1 MRLRKTLKRTAAATL
16 ALSMALSAAAPAVTA
31 AYICDVS
38 QGSVNITV
46 DADGSKTIQVGGQKV
61 EDDGDGTDDI
71 IITGDNTQA
80 PASQNDAAE
89 PAPAETED
97 EEAPAEEDA
106 APADE
111 TEAPETADAEG
122 TEDAAA
128 DDADAEDAAAE
139 PATLELSAPA
149 VDTGDEAED
158 TPAEPERT
166 VTETEDGTV
175 IEYGDYTVDPDV
187 QVTKPEPAPEAAAP
201 AEKAADPE
209 DETVTY
215 EAPAEENTSVV
226 SSVVE
231 NVVKIVN
238 NYKDALNIILR
249 NLKVDAGTSKEDAM
263 NISGTGDV
271 TLELD
276 GKNELISGSS
286 TYDPAHGSHAGLS
299 SRNLDGTLTLTDADK
314 DGGSLTAKGGY
325 SKDSGYVSSDGI
337 CAKDLSIIDTSI
349 TAVGGDV
356 GGSSSS
362 GGTGLSAD
370 VLNMTGSSL
379 SATGGNVNNS
389 TDDYTDGGTGLHAGS
404 LSMTGSSLS
413 ATGGSVSNST
423 DDPTNDPTNDYSIGG
438 IGLDIGNY
446 SNLKSNISD
455 SHISAIGGNSSGSGK
470 KATGGTG
477 AIIIGTAADSY
488 LIDHVTL
495 LAQGGNAQASGSGNA
510 TGGRG
515 IDRNSGKITI
525 SDSAVTVAGGNAV
538 SESGTATGGGG
549 YYNNANYYSSNN
561 DVHLVSGSLTAVGG
575 SGSSKSGSSKNG
587 SSFDISSELISNY
600 YISDG
605 ETLSVYEPGDRE
617 YNIARSD
624 RLVVSEDSGIVYYN
638 HSAVVQ
644 NEDGSVTVTGEPFRY
659 VRGDHVYTIASR
671 TATTIIWHCE
681 DEGVEDL
688 ELPIPAG
695 STFDAMKHEWV
706 TSEDGTYEECT
717 ICHLQRTIPQ
727 PEPDQPDTPSNDT
740 TAAAVP
746 AALHLRVVDANGADV
761 TFETRTE
768 SGNYIVDAR
777 RDGLD
782 TATLLAPLPVLR
794 ELQASGAESITFVTN
809 LKTTTLS
816 LSALLALGGEDDEA
830 QLLHT
835 GDVPTLTV
843 GGTVHNELL

>member
-111 TEAPETADAEG
+111 AEAPETADAEG

-166 VTETEDGTV
+166 VTETEDSTV

-187 QVTKPEPAPEAAAP
+187 QVTKPEPSPEAAAP

-249 NLKVDAGTSKEDAM
+249 NLKVDAGSSTEDAM

-276 GKNELISGSS
+276 GKNELIGGIGAKNYGDV
-286 TYDPAHGSHAGLS
+286 TAGLH
-299 SRNLDGTLTLTDADK
+299 SRRLDGTLTITDENK
-314 DGGSLTAKGGY
+314 DGGSLTSKGGNSDASHPRSSGGIYANDLAIIETTVTAKGG
-325 SKDSGYVSSDGI
+325 DSVN
-337 CAKDLSIIDTSI
+337 T
-349 TAVGGDV
+349 
-356 GGSSSS
+356 S
-362 GGTGLSAD
+362 GGKGLDAASLTM
-370 VLNMTGSSL
+370 VGSSL
-379 SATGGNVNNS
+379 SATGGNSSNTSN
-389 TDDYTDGGTGLHAGS
+389 AP
-404 LSMTGSSLS
+404 GSSAS
-413 ATGGSVSNST
+413 
-423 DDPTNDPTNDYSIGG
+423 GG
-438 IGLDIGNY
+438 IGLLVGNY
-446 SNLKSNISD
+446 VNKGSSISN
-455 SHISAIGGNSSGSGK
+455 SHISAVGGDAFSSSSNVSGGSG
-470 KATGGTG
+470 AVFYGTCPG
-477 AIIIGTAADSY
+477 FQM
-488 LIDHVTL
+488 DHVTF
-495 LAQGGNAQASGSGNA
+495 LAQGGNASSDTGSASGGCGFDRNGHTSSIAGEFAAIGGNA
-510 TGGRG
+510 T
-515 IDRNSGKITI
+515 
-525 SDSAVTVAGGNAV
+525 TV
-538 SESGTATGGGG
+538 SGTAKGGDG
-549 YYNNANYYSSNN
+549 YYSLCYYAPAYADSS
-561 DVHLVSGSLTAVGG
+561 LRLASGNFTAIGG
-575 SGSSKSGSSKNG
+575 SGSTANG
-587 SSFDISSELISNY
+587 NSILYETDYRYNSPMK
-600 YISDG
+600 ISDG
-605 ETLSVYEPGDRE
+605 VNLNVYQTGDDE
-617 YNIARSD
+617 FALQDDFVPSD
-624 RLVVSEDSGIVYYN
+624 HGAFTYYKN
-638 HSAVVQ
+638 ATVIQ

-659 VRGDHVYTIASR
+659 VNDGHVYTIASR

-816 LSALLALGGEDDEA
+816 LSALLALGGEDGEA

>member
-111 TEAPETADAEG
+111 AEAPETADAEG

-149 VDTGDEAED
+149 VDTGDEAE
-158 TPAEPERT
+158 
-166 VTETEDGTV
+166 
-175 IEYGDYTVDPDV
+175 
-187 QVTKPEPAPEAAAP
+187 
-201 AEKAADPE
+201 DPE

-286 TYDPAHGSHAGLS
+286 TADGSHAGLS
-299 SRNLDGTLTLTDADK
+299 SERLDGTLTLTDADK

-325 SKDSGYVSSDGI
+325 SKDSDYYPSDGI
-337 CAKDLSIIDTSI
+337 NAKDLSIIDTSI
-349 TAVGGDV
+349 TAIGGDV
-356 GGSSSS
+356 GGSSSR
-362 GGTGLSAD
+362 GGDGLHAES
-370 VLNMTGSSL
+370 LSMTGSSL
-379 SATGGNVNNS
+379 SATGGSVSNS
-389 TDDYTDGGTGLHAGS
+389 TDDYTVGGTGLHAGS

-438 IGLDIGNY
+438 IGLNIGNY

-455 SHISAIGGNSSGSGK
+455 SHISAIGGNSSSNRK
-470 KATGGTG
+470 NVEGGVG
-477 AIIIGTAADSY
+477 VYFFGTVADGY

-510 TGGRG
+510 TGGEG
-515 IDRNSGKITI
+515 IYRNSGEITI
-525 SDSAVTVAGGNAV
+525 LDSAVTAAGGNAV
-538 SESGTATGGGG
+538 SESGTATGGRG
-549 YYNNANYYSSNN
+549 YYNSANYYSLNN

-575 SGSSKSGSSKNG
+575 SGSSKNG
-587 SSFDISSELISNY
+587 SSFDISSDYIKKY

-605 ETLSVYEPGDRE
+605 ETLSVYEPGDPK
-617 YNIARSD
+617 YNIAGSD
-624 RLVVSEDSGIVYYN
+624 RFVVSEDSGIVYYK

-659 VRGDHVYTIASR
+659 VRGGHVYTIASR
-671 TATTIIWHCE
+671 TDSTITWHC
-681 DEGVEDL
+681 DDAGVEDL
-688 ELPIPAG
+688 ELPVPAEAA
-695 STFDAMKHEWV
+695 FDAMKHEWL

-761 TFETRTE
+761 AFETRTE

>member
-46 DADGSKTIQVGGQKV
+46 DADGNKTIQVGGQKV

-80 PASQNDAAE
+80 AASQNDTEETASAAEGSENTPSEDGTDQTGSAKETGNDKGSDEPAAPEQPAPTTAPAGDRAAE
-89 PAPAETED
+89 PPAK
-97 EEAPAEEDA
+97 
-106 APADE
+106 
-111 TEAPETADAEG
+111 PET
-122 TEDAAA
+122 
-128 DDADAEDAAAE
+128 
-139 PATLELSAPA
+139 
-149 VDTGDEAED
+149 
-158 TPAEPERT
+158 T
-166 VTETEDGTV
+166 VTETKDGTV
-175 IEYGDYTVDPDV
+175 ISYGVTEADPDV
-187 QVTKPEPAPEAAAP
+187 QAEKPVVKAKAAEEPASDP
-201 AEKAADPE
+201 AENEPDDKIM
-209 DETVTY
+209 TY

-226 SSVVE
+226 SSVAAH
-231 NVVKIVN
+231 VVKIVN
-238 NYKDALNIILR
+238 NCTDTLNIILR
-249 NLKVDAGTSKEDAM
+249 NLKVDASSSTEDAM
-263 NISGTGDV
+263 NITGKGDV

-276 GKNELISGSS
+276 GKNELTGGSGVKMDKWNDHKIVSDGLGS
-286 TYDPAHGSHAGLS
+286 TDLG
-299 SRNLDGTLTLTDADK
+299 GTLTITGSGNSDASLIAKGADSPEDSSSFVKPGDGLNANNLVIEDASVTAIGGNRFDHDISISYSGDGLSAKDLTIT
-314 DGGSLTAKGGY
+314 GSTVTAKGGNSLCY
-325 SKDSGYVSSDGI
+325 
-337 CAKDLSIIDTSI
+337 A
-349 TAVGGDV
+349 
-356 GGSSSS
+356 
-362 GGTGLSAD
+362 GTGVSAD
-370 VLNMTGSSL
+370 V
-379 SATGGNVNNS
+379 
-389 TDDYTDGGTGLHAGS
+389 

-413 ATGGSVSNST
+413 AVGGSVSNST
-423 DDPTNDPTNDYSIGG
+423 GDFSDGG
-438 IGLDIGNY
+438 IGLLIGNY
-446 SNLKSNISD
+446 SDLKSNISD
-455 SHISAIGGNSSGSGK
+455 SHISAIGGNCSGSGK
-470 KATGGTG
+470 NVEGGVG
-477 AIIIGTAADSY
+477 VYFFGTAADGY

-510 TGGRG
+510 KGGEG
-515 IDRNSGKITI
+515 IYRNSGKITI

-549 YYNNANYYSSNN
+549 YYNNVNYYTSND

-575 SGSSKSGSSKNG
+575 SGSSKNG
-587 SSFDISSELISNY
+587 SSFDIPSSLTKKY

-605 ETLSVYEPGDRE
+605 ETLSVYEPGDPE
-617 YNIARSD
+617 YNIAASD

-659 VRGDHVYTIASR
+659 VRGGHVYTIASR
-671 TATTIIWHCE
+671 TDTTIIWHCE

-727 PEPDQPDTPSNDT
+727 PEPDQPDTP
-740 TAAAVP
+740 AAAVP

-761 TFETRTE
+761 AFETRTE
-768 SGNYIVDAR
+768 GCNYIVDAR

>member
-111 TEAPETADAEG
+111 AEAPETADAEG

-128 DDADAEDAAAE
+128 DDADAEDAAVE

-286 TYDPAHGSHAGLS
+286 TYDSAHGSLAGLHS
-299 SRNLDGTLTLTDADK
+299 GLLDGTLTLTDADK

-337 CAKDLSIIDTSI
+337 YAKDLSIIDTSI

-356 GGSSSS
+356 GGSLSY

-379 SATGGNVNNS
+379 SATGGSVNNS
-389 TDDYTDGGTGLHAGS
+389 TA
-404 LSMTGSSLS
+404 
-413 ATGGSVSNST
+413 
-423 DDPTNDPTNDYSIGG
+423 DYSSGG
-438 IGLDIGNY
+438 LGLGIGNY
-446 SNLKSNISD
+446 DGLKSNISD
-455 SHISAIGGNSSGSGK
+455 SHISAIGGNSSSSGK

-477 AIIIGTAADSY
+477 ANIIGTAADSY

-549 YYNNANYYSSNN
+549 YYNNANYYNERNN

-575 SGSSKSGSSKNG
+575 SGSSKNG
-587 SSFDISSELISNY
+587 SSFDISSELIKKY

-605 ETLSVYEPGDRE
+605 ETFSVYEPGDSE

-671 TATTIIWHCE
+671 TDSTIIWHCN
-681 DEGVEDL
+681 DAGVEDL
-688 ELPIPAG
+688 ELPVPAEAA
-695 STFDAMKHEWV
+695 FDAMKHEWL
-706 TSEDGTYEECT
+706 TSEDGIYEECT

-782 TATLLAPLPVLR
+782 TATLIAPLPVLC

>member
-16 ALSMALSAAAPAVTA
+16 ALSMALSAAAPTVSA
-31 AYICDVS
+31 AYVCDVS
-38 QGSVNITV
+38 QGSVNIV
-46 DADGSKTIQVGGQKV
+46 VNEDGNKSIQVNGEDV
-61 EDDGDGTDDI
+61 TDDGDGTDDI

-80 PASQNDAAE
+80 AASQNDTEETASAAEGSENTPSEDGTDQTGSAKETGNDKGSDEPAAPEQPAPTTAPAGDRAAE
-89 PAPAETED
+89 PPAK
-97 EEAPAEEDA
+97 
-106 APADE
+106 
-111 TEAPETADAEG
+111 PET
-122 TEDAAA
+122 
-128 DDADAEDAAAE
+128 
-139 PATLELSAPA
+139 
-149 VDTGDEAED
+149 
-158 TPAEPERT
+158 T
-166 VTETEDGTV
+166 VTETKDGTV
-175 IEYGDYTVDPDV
+175 INYGVTEADPDV
-187 QVTKPEPAPEAAAP
+187 QAEKPVVKAKAAEEPASDP
-201 AEKAADPE
+201 AENEPDDKIM
-209 DETVTY
+209 TY
-215 EAPAEENTSVV
+215 EAPAEENTSLA
-226 SSVVE
+226 SSVAAH
-231 NVVKIVN
+231 VVKIVN
-238 NYKDALNIILR
+238 NCTDTLNIILR
-249 NLKVDAGTSKEDAM
+249 NLKVDAGSSTEDAM
-263 NISGTGDV
+263 NITGKGDV

-286 TYDPAHGSHAGLS
+286 TVDGSHAGLYS
-299 SRNLDGTLTLTDADK
+299 EDLDGTLTLTDANK

-325 SKDSGYVSSDGI
+325 SKDYRFASSSGI

-349 TAVGGDV
+349 TAIGGDV
-356 GGSSSS
+356 GGSSSC
-362 GGTGLSAD
+362 
-370 VLNMTGSSL
+370 
-379 SATGGNVNNS
+379 
-389 TDDYTDGGTGLHAGS
+389 GGTGLHADV
-404 LSMTGSSLS
+404 LNMTGSSLS

-423 DDPTNDPTNDYSIGG
+423 SDSSSGG
-438 IGLDIGNY
+438 TGLSIGNY
-446 SNLKSNISD
+446 RQLKSNISD
-455 SHISAIGGNSSGSGK
+455 SHISAIGGNSSSSGK
-470 KATGGTG
+470 NVWGGTG
-477 AIIIGTAADSY
+477 ASIIGTAADSY

-495 LAQGGNAQASGSGNA
+495 LVQGGNAQASGSGNA
-510 TGGRG
+510 EGGRG

-549 YYNNANYYSSNN
+549 YYNNANYYSSEIN

-575 SGSSKSGSSKNG
+575 SGSSKSGSSKKG
-587 SSFDISSELISNY
+587 SSFDISSELIKNY

-605 ETLSVYEPGDRE
+605 ETFSVYEPGDPE

-659 VRGDHVYTIASR
+659 VRGGHVYTIASR
-671 TATTIIWHCE
+671 TDSTITWHCN
-681 DEGVEDL
+681 DAGVEDL

-794 ELQASGAESITFVTN
+794 ELQASGAESITFVTT

>member
-38 QGSVNITV
+38 QGSVNIAV
-46 DADGSKTIQVGGQKV
+46 DEDGNKSIQVNGEDV
-61 EDDGDGTDDI
+61 TDDGDGTDDI

-80 PASQNDAAE
+80 AASQNETEETASAAEGSENTPSEDGTDQTGSAKETGNDKGSDEPAAPEQPAPTTAPAGDRAAE
-89 PAPAETED
+89 PPAK
-97 EEAPAEEDA
+97 
-106 APADE
+106 
-111 TEAPETADAEG
+111 PET
-122 TEDAAA
+122 
-128 DDADAEDAAAE
+128 
-139 PATLELSAPA
+139 
-149 VDTGDEAED
+149 
-158 TPAEPERT
+158 T
-166 VTETEDGTV
+166 VTETKDGTV
-175 IEYGDYTVDPDV
+175 INYGVTEADPDV
-187 QVTKPEPAPEAAAP
+187 QAEKPVVKAKAAEEPASDP
-201 AEKAADPE
+201 AENEPDDKIM
-209 DETVTY
+209 TY

-226 SSVVE
+226 SSVAAH
-231 NVVKIVN
+231 VVKIVN
-238 NYKDALNIILR
+238 NCTDTLNIILR
-249 NLKVDAGTSKEDAM
+249 NLKVDAGSSTEDAM
-263 NISGTGDV
+263 NITGKGDV

-276 GKNELISGSS
+276 GKNELTGGSGVKMDKWNDHKIVSDGLGS
-286 TYDPAHGSHAGLS
+286 TDLG
-299 SRNLDGTLTLTDADK
+299 GTLTITGSGNSDASLIAKGADSPEDSSSFVKPGDGLNANNLVIEDASVTAIGGNRFDHDISISYSGDGLSAKDLTIT
-314 DGGSLTAKGGY
+314 GSTVTAKGGNSLCY
-325 SKDSGYVSSDGI
+325 
-337 CAKDLSIIDTSI
+337 
-349 TAVGGDV
+349 
-356 GGSSSS
+356 
-362 GGTGLSAD
+362 GGTGVSAD
-370 VLNMTGSSL
+370 V
-379 SATGGNVNNS
+379 
-389 TDDYTDGGTGLHAGS
+389 

-413 ATGGSVSNST
+413 AVGGSVSNST
-423 DDPTNDPTNDYSIGG
+423 GDFSDGG
-438 IGLDIGNY
+438 IGLHIGNY
-446 SNLKSNISD
+446 SDLKSNISD
-455 SHISAIGGNSSGSGK
+455 SHISAIGGNCSGSGK
-470 KATGGTG
+470 NAVGGVG
-477 AIIIGTAADSY
+477 VYFFGTAADGY

-510 TGGRG
+510 KGGEG
-515 IDRNSGKITI
+515 IYRNSGKITI

-549 YYNNANYYSSNN
+549 YYNNVNYYTSND

-575 SGSSKSGSSKNG
+575 SGSSKNG
-587 SSFDISSELISNY
+587 SSFDIPSSLTKKY

-605 ETLSVYEPGDRE
+605 ETLSVYEPGDPE
-617 YNIARSD
+617 YNIAASD

-659 VRGDHVYTIASR
+659 VRGGHVYTIASR
-671 TATTIIWHCE
+671 TDTTIIWHCE

-727 PEPDQPDTPSNDT
+727 PEPGQPDN

-782 TATLLAPLPVLR
+782 IATLLAPLPVLR

>member
-111 TEAPETADAEG
+111 AEAPETADAEG

-286 TYDPAHGSHAGLS
+286 TADGSHAGLS
-299 SRNLDGTLTLTDADK
+299 SERLDGTLTLTDADK

-325 SKDSGYVSSDGI
+325 SKDSGYASSSGI

-389 TDDYTDGGTGLHAGS
+389 TADSSEGGLGLG
-404 LSMTGSSLS
+404 
-413 ATGGSVSNST
+413 
-423 DDPTNDPTNDYSIGG
+423 
-438 IGLDIGNY
+438 IGNY
-446 SNLKSNISD
+446 RNLKSNISD
-455 SHISAIGGNSSGSGK
+455 SHISAIGGNSSSSSGK
-470 KATGGTG
+470 NAYGGTG
-477 AIIIGTAADSY
+477 ACIIGIADDSY
-488 LIDHVTL
+488 QIDHVTL

-549 YYNNANYYSSNN
+549 YYNNANYYNERNN

-575 SGSSKSGSSKNG
+575 SGSSKNG
-587 SSFDISSELISNY
+587 SSFDISSELIKKY

-605 ETLSVYEPGDRE
+605 ETFSVYEPGDRE

-638 HSAVVQ
+638 NSAVVQ

-659 VRGDHVYTIASR
+659 VRGGHVYTIASR
-671 TATTIIWHCE
+671 TDSTITWHC
-681 DEGVEDL
+681 DDAGVEDL
-688 ELPIPAG
+688 ELPVPAEAA
-695 STFDAMKHEWV
+695 FDAMKHEWL

-727 PEPDQPDTPSNDT
+727 PEPAQPDT

-761 TFETRTE
+761 AFETRTE
-768 SGNYIVDAR
+768 GCNYIVDAR

>member
-38 QGSVNITV
+38 QGSVNIV
-46 DADGSKTIQVGGQKV
+46 VNEDGNKSIQVNGEDV
-61 EDDGDGTDDI
+61 TDDGDGTDDI

-80 PASQNDAAE
+80 AASQNDTEETASAAEGSENTPSEDGTDQTGSAKETGNDKGSDEPAAPEQPAPTTAPAGDRAAE
-89 PAPAETED
+89 PPAK
-97 EEAPAEEDA
+97 
-106 APADE
+106 
-111 TEAPETADAEG
+111 PET
-122 TEDAAA
+122 
-128 DDADAEDAAAE
+128 
-139 PATLELSAPA
+139 
-149 VDTGDEAED
+149 
-158 TPAEPERT
+158 T
-166 VTETEDGTV
+166 VTETKDGTV
-175 IEYGDYTVDPDV
+175 TEYGAFEADPDV
-187 QVTKPEPAPEAAAP
+187 QAEKPVVKAKAAEEPASDP
-201 AEKAADPE
+201 AENEPDDKIM
-209 DETVTY
+209 TY

-226 SSVVE
+226 SSVAAH
-231 NVVKIVN
+231 VVKIVN

-286 TYDPAHGSHAGLS
+286 TVDGSHAGLYS
-299 SRNLDGTLTLTDADK
+299 EDLDGTLTLTDADK

-325 SKDSGYVSSDGI
+325 SKDYRFASSSGI

-356 GGSSSS
+356 GGSSSC
-362 GGTGLSAD
+362 GGTGLHAD

-379 SATGGNVNNS
+379 SATGGSVNNS
-389 TDDYTDGGTGLHAGS
+389 TDDYSAGGFGLR
-404 LSMTGSSLS
+404 
-413 ATGGSVSNST
+413 
-423 DDPTNDPTNDYSIGG
+423 
-438 IGLDIGNY
+438 IGNY
-446 SNLKSNISD
+446 RNLKSNISD
-455 SHISAIGGNSSGSGK
+455 SHISAIGGNNSGSGK
-470 KATGGTG
+470 EVEGGMG

-488 LIDHVTL
+488 QIDHVTL

-510 TGGRG
+510 EGGRG

-549 YYNNANYYSSNN
+549 YYNNANYYNERNN

-575 SGSSKSGSSKNG
+575 SGSSKSGSSKKG
-587 SSFDISSELISNY
+587 SSFDISSELIKNY

-605 ETLSVYEPGDRE
+605 ETLSVYEPGDPE

-659 VRGDHVYTIASR
+659 VRGGHVYTIASR

-816 LSALLALGGEDDEA
+816 LSALLALGGEDGEA

>member
-111 TEAPETADAEG
+111 AEAPETADAEG

-249 NLKVDAGTSKEDAM
+249 NLKVDASSSTEDAM
-263 NISGTGDV
+263 NITGKGSV

-286 TYDPAHGSHAGLS
+286 TNDPVSGGSHAGLS
-299 SRNLDGTLTLTDADK
+299 SEDLDGTLTLTDADK

-325 SKDSGYVSSDGI
+325 SEDSGYDSSYGI
-337 CAKDLSIIDTSI
+337 NAKDLSIIDTSI

-356 GGSSSS
+356 GGSSYR
-362 GGTGLSAD
+362 GGTGLAA
-370 VLNMTGSSL
+370 VG
-379 SATGGNVNNS
+379 
-389 TDDYTDGGTGLHAGS
+389 

-413 ATGGSVSNST
+413 ATGGSVNNST
-423 DDPTNDPTNDYSIGG
+423 SDSSYGG
-438 IGLDIGNY
+438 TGLYFSANP
-446 SNLKSNISD
+446 NLESNISD
-455 SHISAIGGNSSGSGK
+455 SHISAIGGNCSSSNGK
-470 KATGGTG
+470 NVWGGTG
-477 AIIIGTAADSY
+477 AGIIGFDDGTH
-488 LIDHVTL
+488 LINHVTL
-495 LAQGGNAQASGSGNA
+495 FAQGGNAQASGSGNA
-510 TGGRG
+510 KGGRG
-515 IDRNSGKITI
+515 IDRNSCKLTI

-549 YYNNANYYSSNN
+549 YYNNANYYSMDNN
-561 DVHLVSGSLTAVGG
+561 DVHLVSGSLAAVGG

-587 SSFDISSELISNY
+587 SSFDISSDFIKKY

-605 ETLSVYEPGDRE
+605 ETLSVYEPGDPK
-617 YNIARSD
+617 YNIAGSD

-659 VRGDHVYTIASR
+659 VRGGHVYTIASR
-671 TATTIIWHCE
+671 TDSTITWHC
-681 DEGVEDL
+681 DDAGVEDL

>member
-111 TEAPETADAEG
+111 AEAPETADAEG

-201 AEKAADPE
+201 AKKAADPE

-215 EAPAEENTSVV
+215 KAPAEENTSLA
-226 SSVVE
+226 SSVAAH
-231 NVVKIVN
+231 VVKIVN
-238 NYKDALNIILR
+238 NCTDTLNIILR
-249 NLKVDAGTSKEDAM
+249 NLKVDASSSTEDAM
-263 NISGTGDV
+263 NITGKGSV

-286 TYDPAHGSHAGLS
+286 TYDSAHGSLAGLHS
-299 SRNLDGTLTLTDADK
+299 GHLDGTLTLTDADK

-337 CAKDLSIIDTSI
+337 YAKDLSIIDTSI

-356 GGSSSS
+356 GGSLSY

-389 TDDYTDGGTGLHAGS
+389 TDDSSEGGLGLG
-404 LSMTGSSLS
+404 
-413 ATGGSVSNST
+413 
-423 DDPTNDPTNDYSIGG
+423 
-438 IGLDIGNY
+438 IGNY
-446 SNLKSNISD
+446 RNLKSNISD
-455 SHISAIGGNSSGSGK
+455 SHISAIGGNSSSSSGK
-470 KATGGTG
+470 NAYGGTG
-477 AIIIGTAADSY
+477 ACIIGIAADSY
-488 LIDHVTL
+488 QIDHVTL

-525 SDSAVTVAGGNAV
+525 SNSAVTVAGGNAV

-549 YYNNANYYSSNN
+549 YYNNANYYSANNN

-575 SGSSKSGSSKNG
+575 SGSSKNG
-587 SSFDISSELISNY
+587 SSFDISSPLIKKY

-605 ETLSVYEPGDRE
+605 ETFSVYEPGDSE

-624 RLVVSEDSGIVYYN
+624 RLAVSEDSGIVYYK

-671 TATTIIWHCE
+671 TDSTIIWHCN
-681 DEGVEDL
+681 DAGVEDL

-727 PEPDQPDTPSNDT
+727 PEPGQPDTPSNDT

-761 TFETRTE
+761 AFETRTE

-782 TATLLAPLPVLR
+782 TATLIAPLPVLR

>member
-38 QGSVNITV
+38 QGSINIVVNE
-46 DADGSKTIQVGGQKV
+46 DGNKSIQVNGEDV
-61 EDDGDGTDDI
+61 TDDGDGTDDI

-80 PASQNDAAE
+80 AASQNDTEETASAAE
-89 PAPAETED
+89 GSENTPSEDGTDQTGSAKETGNDKGSDEPAAPEQPAPTT
-97 EEAPAEEDA
+97 APAGDRTAEP
-106 APADE
+106 PAK
-111 TEAPETADAEG
+111 PET
-122 TEDAAA
+122 
-128 DDADAEDAAAE
+128 
-139 PATLELSAPA
+139 
-149 VDTGDEAED
+149 
-158 TPAEPERT
+158 T
-166 VTETEDGTV
+166 VTETKDGTV
-175 IEYGDYTVDPDV
+175 INYGVTEADPDV
-187 QVTKPEPAPEAAAP
+187 QAEKPVVKAKAAEEPASDP
-201 AEKAADPE
+201 AENEPDDKIM
-209 DETVTY
+209 TY
-215 EAPAEENTSVV
+215 EAPAEENTSLA
-226 SSVVE
+226 SSVAAH
-231 NVVKIVN
+231 VVKIVN
-238 NYKDALNIILR
+238 NCTDTLNIILR

-276 GKNELISGSS
+276 GKNELIGGIGAKNYGDV
-286 TYDPAHGSHAGLS
+286 TAGLYS
-299 SRNLDGTLTLTDADK
+299 EDLDGTLTLTDADK

-325 SKDSGYVSSDGI
+325 SKDYRFASSGGI

-349 TAVGGDV
+349 TAIGGDV
-356 GGSSSS
+356 GGSSSC

-379 SATGGNVNNS
+379 SATGGSVNNS
-389 TDDYTDGGTGLHAGS
+389 TDDYSAGGFGLR
-404 LSMTGSSLS
+404 
-413 ATGGSVSNST
+413 
-423 DDPTNDPTNDYSIGG
+423 
-438 IGLDIGNY
+438 IGNY
-446 SNLKSNISD
+446 DGLKSNISD
-455 SHISAIGGNSSGSGK
+455 SHISAIGGNNSGSGK
-470 KATGGTG
+470 EVEGGTG

-488 LIDHVTL
+488 QIDHVTL

-510 TGGRG
+510 EGGRG

-549 YYNNANYYSSNN
+549 YYNNANYYSSEIN

-575 SGSSKSGSSKNG
+575 SGSSKNG
-587 SSFDISSELISNY
+587 SSFDISSELIKNY

-605 ETLSVYEPGDRE
+605 ETLSVYEPGDPE

-659 VRGDHVYTIASR
+659 VRGGHVYTIASR
-671 TATTIIWHCE
+671 TDSTITWHCN
-681 DEGVEDL
+681 DAGVEDL

-768 SGNYIVDAR
+768 SGNYIMDAR

-782 TATLLAPLPVLR
+782 TATLIAPLPVLR

>member
-38 QGSVNITV
+38 QGSVNIV
-46 DADGSKTIQVGGQKV
+46 VNEDGNKSIQVNGEDV
-61 EDDGDGTDDI
+61 TDDGDGTDDI

-80 PASQNDAAE
+80 AASQNDTEETASAAEGSENTPSEDGTDQTGSAKETGNDKGSDEPAAPEQPAPTTAPAGDRAAE
-89 PAPAETED
+89 PPAK
-97 EEAPAEEDA
+97 
-106 APADE
+106 
-111 TEAPETADAEG
+111 PET
-122 TEDAAA
+122 
-128 DDADAEDAAAE
+128 
-139 PATLELSAPA
+139 
-149 VDTGDEAED
+149 
-158 TPAEPERT
+158 T
-166 VTETEDGTV
+166 VTETKDGTV
-175 IEYGDYTVDPDV
+175 INYGVTEADPDV
-187 QVTKPEPAPEAAAP
+187 QAEKPVVKAKAAEEPASDP
-201 AEKAADPE
+201 AENEPDDKIM
-209 DETVTY
+209 TY

-226 SSVVE
+226 SSVAAH
-231 NVVKIVN
+231 VVKIVN
-238 NYKDALNIILR
+238 NCTDTLNIILR
-249 NLKVDAGTSKEDAM
+249 NLKVDASSSTEDAM
-263 NISGTGDV
+263 NITGNGNV

-286 TYDPAHGSHAGLS
+286 TADGSHAGLY
-299 SRNLDGTLTLTDADK
+299 SRHLDGTLTLTDADK

-325 SKDSGYVSSDGI
+325 SKDYRFASSSGI

-349 TAVGGDV
+349 TAIGGDV
-356 GGSSSS
+356 GGSSSC

-379 SATGGNVNNS
+379 SATGGSVNNS
-389 TDDYTDGGTGLHAGS
+389 TSDSSSGGTGLS
-404 LSMTGSSLS
+404 
-413 ATGGSVSNST
+413 
-423 DDPTNDPTNDYSIGG
+423 
-438 IGLDIGNY
+438 IGNY
-446 SNLKSNISD
+446 RQLKSNISD
-455 SHISAIGGNSSGSGK
+455 SHISAIGGNNSGSGK
-470 KATGGTG
+470 KVVGGMG
-477 AIIIGTAADSY
+477 ASIIGTAADSY
-488 LIDHVTL
+488 QIDHVTL

-510 TGGRG
+510 EGGRG

-549 YYNNANYYSSNN
+549 YYNNANYYSAEIN

-575 SGSSKSGSSKNG
+575 SGSSKNG
-587 SSFDISSELISNY
+587 SSFDISSELIKNY

-605 ETLSVYEPGDRE
+605 ETFSVYEPGDPE

-659 VRGDHVYTIASR
+659 VRGGHVYTIASR
-671 TATTIIWHCE
+671 TDSTITWHCN
-681 DEGVEDL
+681 DAGVEDL
-688 ELPIPAG
+688 ELPVPAEAA
-695 STFDAMKHEWV
+695 FDAMKHEWV

-727 PEPDQPDTPSNDT
+727 PEPGQPDTPSNDT

-794 ELQASGAESITFVTN
+794 ELQASGAESITFVTT

-816 LSALLALGGEDDEA
+816 LSALLALGGEDGEA

>member
-46 DADGSKTIQVGGQKV
+46 DADGNKSIQVNGEDV
-61 EDDGDGTDDI
+61 TDDGDGTDDI

-111 TEAPETADAEG
+111 AETPEAADAEG

-149 VDTGDEAED
+149 VDTGDKAED

-187 QVTKPEPAPEAAAP
+187 QVTKPEPSPEAAAP

-276 GKNELISGSS
+276 GKNELIGGSS
-286 TYDPAHGSHAGLS
+286 TADPVDDSHAGLYS
-299 SRNLDGTLTLTDADK
+299 WRLDGTLTLTDADK

-325 SKDSGYVSSDGI
+325 SEDSSFASSDGI
-337 CAKDLSIIDTSI
+337 HAKDLSIIDTSI

-356 GGSSSS
+356 GGSSFR
-362 GGTGLSAD
+362 GGIGLYAES
-370 VLNMTGSSL
+370 LN
-379 SATGGNVNNS
+379 
-389 TDDYTDGGTGLHAGS
+389 
-404 LSMTGSSLS
+404 MTGSSLS

-423 DDPTNDPTNDYSIGG
+423 DDYSSGG
-438 IGLDIGNY
+438 FGLEIGNY
-446 SNLKSNISD
+446 RGLKSNISD
-455 SHISAIGGNSSGSGK
+455 SHISAIGGNNSGSGK
-470 KATGGTG
+470 NVVGGMG
-477 AIIIGTAADSY
+477 AFIIGTADDSY

-495 LAQGGNAQASGSGNA
+495 FAQGGNAQASGSGNA
-510 TGGRG
+510 RGGRG

-575 SGSSKSGSSKNG
+575 SGSSKNG
-587 SSFDISSELISNY
+587 SSFDISSELIKKY

-605 ETLSVYEPGDRE
+605 ETLSVYEPGDPE
-617 YNIARSD
+617 YNIAASD

-659 VRGDHVYTIASR
+659 VRGGHVYTIASR
-671 TATTIIWHCE
+671 TDSTITWHCN
-681 DEGVEDL
+681 DAGVEDL
-688 ELPIPAG
+688 ELPVPAEAA
-695 STFDAMKHEWV
+695 FDAMKHEWV

-727 PEPDQPDTPSNDT
+727 PEPDQPNTPSNDT

-782 TATLLAPLPVLR
+782 TATLIAPLPVLR
-794 ELQASGAESITFVTN
+794 ELQASGAENITFVTN

>member
-80 PASQNDAAE
+80 PASQNAAAE

-111 TEAPETADAEG
+111 AEAPETADAEG

-286 TYDPAHGSHAGLS
+286 TYDSAHGSLAGLHS
-299 SRNLDGTLTLTDADK
+299 GLLDGTLTLTDADK

-356 GGSSSS
+356 GGSLSY

-379 SATGGNVNNS
+379 SATGGSVNNS
-389 TDDYTDGGTGLHAGS
+389 TA
-404 LSMTGSSLS
+404 
-413 ATGGSVSNST
+413 
-423 DDPTNDPTNDYSIGG
+423 DYSSGG
-438 IGLDIGNY
+438 LGLGIGNY
-446 SNLKSNISD
+446 DSLKSNISD
-455 SHISAIGGNSSGSGK
+455 SHISAIGGNSSSSGK
-470 KATGGTG
+470 KVEGGTG
-477 AIIIGTAADSY
+477 ASIIGNADDSY

-510 TGGRG
+510 KGGEG

-549 YYNNANYYSSNN
+549 YYNNANYYSANNN

-575 SGSSKSGSSKNG
+575 SGSSKNG
-587 SSFDISSELISNY
+587 SSFDISSELIKKY

-605 ETLSVYEPGDRE
+605 ETLSVYEPGDPE
-617 YNIARSD
+617 YNIAASD
-624 RLVVSEDSGIVYYN
+624 RLVVSDDSGIVYYN

-671 TATTIIWHCE
+671 TDSTIIWHCN
-681 DEGVEDL
+681 DAGVEDL
-688 ELPIPAG
+688 ELPVPAEAA
-695 STFDAMKHEWV
+695 FDAMKHEWL
-706 TSEDGTYEECT
+706 TSADGTYEECT

-727 PEPDQPDTPSNDT
+727 PEPDQPDT

-761 TFETRTE
+761 AFETRTE

>member
-111 TEAPETADAEG
+111 AEAPETADAEG

-139 PATLELSAPA
+139 P
-149 VDTGDEAED
+149 
-158 TPAEPERT
+158 ERT

-175 IEYGDYTVDPDV
+175 TEYGDYTVDPDV
-187 QVTKPEPAPEAAAP
+187 QVTKPEPSPEAAAP

-238 NYKDALNIILR
+238 NCTDTLNIILR
-249 NLKVDAGTSKEDAM
+249 NLKVDASSSTEDAM

-276 GKNELISGSS
+276 GKNELTGGSS
-286 TYDPAHGSHAGLS
+286 TAGSTHAGLYS
-299 SRNLDGTLTLTDADK
+299 WRLDGTLTLTDADK

-325 SKDSGYVSSDGI
+325 SKDSGYVSSAGI
-337 CAKDLSIIDTSI
+337 HAKDLSIIDTSI

-356 GGSSSS
+356 GGSSSR
-362 GGTGLSAD
+362 GGTGLDAD
-370 VLNMTGSSL
+370 VLN
-379 SATGGNVNNS
+379 
-389 TDDYTDGGTGLHAGS
+389 
-404 LSMTGSSLS
+404 MTGSSLS

-423 DDPTNDPTNDYSIGG
+423 DDYSSGG
-438 IGLDIGNY
+438 FGLSIGNY
-446 SNLKSNISD
+446 DGLKSNISY
-455 SHISAIGGNSSGSGK
+455 SHISAIGGNNSGSGK
-470 KATGGTG
+470 KVVGGMG
-477 AIIIGTAADSY
+477 AFIMGTATDSY

-495 LAQGGNAQASGSGNA
+495 FAQGGNAQASGSGNA

-515 IDRNSGKITI
+515 IDRNSGEITI

-549 YYNNANYYSSNN
+549 YYNNANYYNSSNN

-575 SGSSKSGSSKNG
+575 SGSSKNG
-587 SSFDISSELISNY
+587 SSFDISSELIKKY

-605 ETLSVYEPGDRE
+605 ETLSVYEPGDPE
-617 YNIARSD
+617 YNIAASD
-624 RLVVSEDSGIVYYN
+624 RLVVSDDSGIVYYN

-659 VRGDHVYTIASR
+659 VRGGHVYAIASR
-671 TATTIIWHCE
+671 TDSTITWHCN
-681 DEGVEDL
+681 DAGVEDL

-727 PEPDQPDTPSNDT
+727 PEPGQPDT

-761 TFETRTE
+761 AFETRTE
-768 SGNYIVDAR
+768 GCNYIVDAR

-782 TATLLAPLPVLR
+782 TATLIAPLPVLR

>member
-38 QGSVNITV
+38 QGSVNIAV
-46 DADGSKTIQVGGQKV
+46 DEDGNKSIQVNGEDV
-61 EDDGDGTDDI
+61 TDDGDGTDDI

-80 PASQNDAAE
+80 AASQNETEETASAAEGSENTPSEDGTDQTGSAKETGNDKGSDEPAAPEQPAPTTAPAGDRAAE
-89 PAPAETED
+89 PPAK
-97 EEAPAEEDA
+97 
-106 APADE
+106 
-111 TEAPETADAEG
+111 PET
-122 TEDAAA
+122 
-128 DDADAEDAAAE
+128 
-139 PATLELSAPA
+139 
-149 VDTGDEAED
+149 
-158 TPAEPERT
+158 T
-166 VTETEDGTV
+166 VTETKDGTV
-175 IEYGDYTVDPDV
+175 INYGITEADPDV
-187 QVTKPEPAPEAAAP
+187 QAEKPVVKAKAAEEPASDP
-201 AEKAADPE
+201 AENEPDDKIM
-209 DETVTY
+209 TY

-226 SSVVE
+226 SSVAAH
-231 NVVKIVN
+231 VVKIVN
-238 NYKDALNIILR
+238 NCTDTLNIILR
-249 NLKVDAGTSKEDAM
+249 NLKVDAGSSTEDAM
-263 NISGTGDV
+263 NITGKGDV

-276 GKNELISGSS
+276 GKNELTGGSGVKMDKWNDHKIVSDGLGS
-286 TYDPAHGSHAGLS
+286 TDLG
-299 SRNLDGTLTLTDADK
+299 GTLTITGSGNSDASLIAKGADSPEDSSSFVKPGDGLNANNLVIEDASVTAIGGNRFDHDISISYSGDGLSAKDLTIT
-314 DGGSLTAKGGY
+314 GSTVTAKGGNSLCY
-325 SKDSGYVSSDGI
+325 
-337 CAKDLSIIDTSI
+337 
-349 TAVGGDV
+349 
-356 GGSSSS
+356 
-362 GGTGLSAD
+362 GGTGVSAD
-370 VLNMTGSSL
+370 V
-379 SATGGNVNNS
+379 
-389 TDDYTDGGTGLHAGS
+389 

-413 ATGGSVSNST
+413 AVGGSVSNST
-423 DDPTNDPTNDYSIGG
+423 GDFSDGG
-438 IGLDIGNY
+438 IGLYIGNY
-446 SNLKSNISD
+446 RNLKSNISD
-455 SHISAIGGNSSGSGK
+455 SHISAIGGNCSGSGK
-470 KATGGTG
+470 NVVGGTG
-477 AIIIGTAADSY
+477 AYIMGTVDDGY

-495 LAQGGNAQASGSGNA
+495 FAQGGNAQASGSGNA
-510 TGGRG
+510 TGGKG
-515 IDRNSGKITI
+515 IYRNSGEITI

-549 YYNNANYYSSNN
+549 YYNNTNYYSSNN

-575 SGSSKSGSSKNG
+575 SGSSKNG
-587 SSFDISSELISNY
+587 SSFDISSDIIKKY

-605 ETLSVYEPGDRE
+605 ETLSVYEPGDPE
-617 YNIARSD
+617 YNIAASD

-659 VRGDHVYTIASR
+659 VSDGHTYTIASR
-671 TATTIIWHCE
+671 TDTTIIWHCE

-727 PEPDQPDTPSNDT
+727 PEPGQPDN

-761 TFETRTE
+761 AFETRTE
-768 SGNYIVDAR
+768 GCNYIVDAR

>member
-111 TEAPETADAEG
+111 AEAPETADAEG

-238 NYKDALNIILR
+238 NCTDTLNIILR
-249 NLKVDAGTSKEDAM
+249 NLKVDASSSTEDAM
-263 NISGTGDV
+263 NITGKGGV

-286 TYDPAHGSHAGLS
+286 TADGSHAGLS
-299 SRNLDGTLTLTDADK
+299 SERLDGTLTLTDADK

-325 SKDSGYVSSDGI
+325 SKDSGYASSDGI

-349 TAVGGDV
+349 TAVGGDA
-356 GGSSSS
+356 GGSLSD

-389 TDDYTDGGTGLHAGS
+389 TYDSSSGGTGLS
-404 LSMTGSSLS
+404 
-413 ATGGSVSNST
+413 
-423 DDPTNDPTNDYSIGG
+423 
-438 IGLDIGNY
+438 IGNY
-446 SNLKSNISD
+446 RNLKSNISD
-455 SHISAIGGNSSGSGK
+455 SHISAIGGNSSSSGK
-470 KATGGTG
+470 DVWGGTG
-477 AIIIGTAADSY
+477 ADIIGTADDSY

-515 IDRNSGKITI
+515 IDRNSGEITI
-525 SDSAVTVAGGNAV
+525 LDSAVTAAGGNAV
-538 SESGTATGGGG
+538 SESGTATGGRG
-549 YYNNANYYSSNN
+549 YYNCANYYSLNN

-575 SGSSKSGSSKNG
+575 SGSSKNG
-587 SSFDISSELISNY
+587 SSFDISSNYIKKY

-605 ETLSVYEPGDRE
+605 ETLSVYEPGDPE
-617 YNIARSD
+617 YNIAASD
-624 RLVVSEDSGIVYYN
+624 RLAVSEDSGIVYYN

-671 TATTIIWHCE
+671 TDTTIIWHCE

-688 ELPIPAG
+688 ELPIPTG

-727 PEPDQPDTPSNDT
+727 PEPGQPDTPSNDT

>member
-38 QGSVNITV
+38 QGSVNIAV
-46 DADGSKTIQVGGQKV
+46 DEDGNKSIQVNGEDV
-61 EDDGDGTDDI
+61 TDDGDGTDDI

-80 PASQNDAAE
+80 AASQNETEETASAAEGSENTPSEDGTDQTGSAKETGNDKGSDEPAAPEQPAPTTAPAGDRAAE
-89 PAPAETED
+89 PPAK
-97 EEAPAEEDA
+97 
-106 APADE
+106 
-111 TEAPETADAEG
+111 PET
-122 TEDAAA
+122 
-128 DDADAEDAAAE
+128 
-139 PATLELSAPA
+139 
-149 VDTGDEAED
+149 
-158 TPAEPERT
+158 T
-166 VTETEDGTV
+166 VTETKDGTV
-175 IEYGDYTVDPDV
+175 INYGVTEADPDV
-187 QVTKPEPAPEAAAP
+187 QAEKPVVKAKAAEEPASDP
-201 AEKAADPE
+201 AENEPDDKIM
-209 DETVTY
+209 TY

-226 SSVVE
+226 SSVAAH
-231 NVVKIVN
+231 VVKIVN
-238 NYKDALNIILR
+238 NCTDTLNIILR
-249 NLKVDAGTSKEDAM
+249 NLKVDAGSSTEDAM
-263 NISGTGDV
+263 NITGKGDV

-276 GKNELISGSS
+276 GKNELTGGSGVKMDKWNDHKIVSDGLGS
-286 TYDPAHGSHAGLS
+286 TDLG
-299 SRNLDGTLTLTDADK
+299 GTLTITGSGNSDASLIAKGADSPEDSSSFVKPGDGLNANNLVIEDASVTAIGGNRFDHDISISYSGDGLSAKDLTIT
-314 DGGSLTAKGGY
+314 GSTVTAKGGNSLCY
-325 SKDSGYVSSDGI
+325 
-337 CAKDLSIIDTSI
+337 
-349 TAVGGDV
+349 
-356 GGSSSS
+356 
-362 GGTGLSAD
+362 GGTGVSAD
-370 VLNMTGSSL
+370 V
-379 SATGGNVNNS
+379 
-389 TDDYTDGGTGLHAGS
+389 

-413 ATGGSVSNST
+413 AVGGSVSNST
-423 DDPTNDPTNDYSIGG
+423 GDFSDGG
-438 IGLDIGNY
+438 IGLHIGNY
-446 SNLKSNISD
+446 SDLKSNISD
-455 SHISAIGGNSSGSGK
+455 SHISAIGGNCSGSGK
-470 KATGGTG
+470 NAVGGVG
-477 AIIIGTAADSY
+477 VYFFGTAADGY

-510 TGGRG
+510 KGGEG
-515 IDRNSGKITI
+515 IYRNSGKITI

-549 YYNNANYYSSNN
+549 YYNNVNYYTSND

-575 SGSSKSGSSKNG
+575 SGSSKNG
-587 SSFDISSELISNY
+587 SSFDIPSSLTKKY

-605 ETLSVYEPGDRE
+605 ETLSVYEPGDPE
-617 YNIARSD
+617 YNIAASD

-659 VRGDHVYTIASR
+659 VRGGHVYTIASR
-671 TATTIIWHCE
+671 TDTTIIWHCE

-727 PEPDQPDTPSNDT
+727 PEPDQPDTPSSDT
-740 TAAAVP
+740 TATAVP
-746 AALHLRVVDANGADV
+746 AALHLRVVDATGADV
-761 TFETRTE
+761 AFATRTE
-768 SGNYIVDAR
+768 GCNYIVDAR

-782 TATLLAPLPVLR
+782 IATLIAPLPVLR

>member
-111 TEAPETADAEG
+111 AEAPETADAEG

-128 DDADAEDAAAE
+128 DDADAKDAAAE

-175 IEYGDYTVDPDV
+175 IEYSDYTVDPDV

-286 TYDPAHGSHAGLS
+286 TADGSHAGLS
-299 SRNLDGTLTLTDADK
+299 SERLDGTLTLTDADK

-325 SKDSGYVSSDGI
+325 SKDSDYYPSDGI
-337 CAKDLSIIDTSI
+337 NAKDLSIIDTSI

-356 GGSSSS
+356 GGSLSY

-379 SATGGNVNNS
+379 SATGGSVNNS
-389 TDDYTDGGTGLHAGS
+389 TA
-404 LSMTGSSLS
+404 
-413 ATGGSVSNST
+413 
-423 DDPTNDPTNDYSIGG
+423 DYSSGG
-438 IGLDIGNY
+438 LGLGIGNY
-446 SNLKSNISD
+446 DGLKSNISD
-455 SHISAIGGNSSGSGK
+455 SHISAIGGNSSSSGK
-470 KATGGTG
+470 DVWGGTG
-477 AIIIGTAADSY
+477 ANIIGTAADSY
-488 LIDHVTL
+488 QIDHVTL

-549 YYNNANYYSSNN
+549 YYNNANYYNERNN

-587 SSFDISSELISNY
+587 SSFDISSELIKKY

-605 ETLSVYEPGDRE
+605 ETFSVYEPGDSE
-617 YNIARSD
+617 YNIARPD

-671 TATTIIWHCE
+671 TDSTIIWHCN
-681 DEGVEDL
+681 DAGVEDL

>member
-16 ALSMALSAAAPAVTA
+16 ALSMALSAAAPTVSA
-31 AYICDVS
+31 AYVCDVS

-111 TEAPETADAEG
+111 AEAPETADAEG

-276 GKNELISGSS
+276 GKNELIGGIGAKNYGDV
-286 TYDPAHGSHAGLS
+286 TAGLH
-299 SRNLDGTLTLTDADK
+299 SRRLDGTLTITDENK
-314 DGGSLTAKGGY
+314 DGGSLTSKGGN
-325 SKDSGYVSSDGI
+325 SD
-337 CAKDLSIIDTSI
+337 ASHPR
-349 TAVGGDV
+349 
-356 GGSSSS
+356 SS
-362 GGTGLSAD
+362 GGIYANDLAIIETTVTAKAGDSVNTSGGDGLDAASLTIVD
-370 VLNMTGSSL
+370 SSL
-379 SATGGNVNNS
+379 SATGGNS
-389 TDDYTDGGTGLHAGS
+389 FGGREGGDGLVAGNYGNK
-404 LSMTGSSLS
+404 GSSI
-413 ATGGSVSNST
+413 SN
-423 DDPTNDPTNDYSIGG
+423 
-438 IGLDIGNY
+438 
-446 SNLKSNISD
+446 
-455 SHISAIGGNSSGSGK
+455 SHISAVGGDAFSSSSNVSG
-470 KATGGTG
+470 GRG
-477 AIIIGTAADSY
+477 AVFYG
-488 LIDHVTL
+488 LCPGFQMDHVTF
-495 LAQGGNAQASGSGNA
+495 LAQGGNASSDTGSAAGGYGFYRNGHTSSIAGEFAAIGGNA
-510 TGGRG
+510 T
-515 IDRNSGKITI
+515 
-525 SDSAVTVAGGNAV
+525 TV
-538 SESGTATGGGG
+538 SGTATGGNG
-549 YYNNANYYSSNN
+549 Y
-561 DVHLVSGSLTAVGG
+561 GSLCYYAPAHADSSLRLASGNFTAIGG
-575 SGSSKSGSSKNG
+575 SGSTANG
-587 SSFDISSELISNY
+587 NSILYETDYRYNSPMK
-600 YISDG
+600 ISDG
-605 ETLSVYEPGDRE
+605 VNLNVYQTGDDE
-617 YNIARSD
+617 FALQDDFVPSD
-624 RLVVSEDSGIVYYN
+624 HGAFTYYKN
-638 HSAVVQ
+638 ATVIQ

-659 VRGDHVYTIASR
+659 VNDGHVYTIASR

-816 LSALLALGGEDDEA
+816 LSALLALGGEDGEA

>member
-111 TEAPETADAEG
+111 AEAPETADAEG

-238 NYKDALNIILR
+238 NCTDTLNIILR

-276 GKNELISGSS
+276 GKNELIGGSS
-286 TYDPAHGSHAGLS
+286 TAGSTRAGLY

-325 SKDSGYVSSDGI
+325 SKDYRFASSDGI
-337 CAKDLSIIDTSI
+337 CARDLSIIDTSI

-356 GGSSSS
+356 GGSSSC

-389 TDDYTDGGTGLHAGS
+389 TADS
-404 LSMTGSSLS
+404 
-413 ATGGSVSNST
+413 
-423 DDPTNDPTNDYSIGG
+423 SIGG
-438 IGLDIGNY
+438 YGLSIGNY
-446 SNLKSNISD
+446 DGLKSNISD
-455 SHISAIGGNSSGSGK
+455 SHISAIGGNSSSNRK
-470 KATGGTG
+470 NVEGGVG
-477 AIIIGTAADSY
+477 VYFFGTAADGY

-510 TGGRG
+510 KGGEG
-515 IDRNSGKITI
+515 IYRNSGEITI
-525 SDSAVTVAGGNAV
+525 SDSAVTAAGGNAV
-538 SESGTATGGGG
+538 SESGTATGGRG
-549 YYNNANYYSSNN
+549 YYNCDNYYSANN

-575 SGSSKSGSSKNG
+575 SGSSKNG
-587 SSFDISSELISNY
+587 SSFDISSPLINNY

-605 ETLSVYEPGDRE
+605 ETLSVYEPGDLE

-624 RLVVSEDSGIVYYN
+624 RLAVSEDSGIVYYK

-671 TATTIIWHCE
+671 TDSTITWHC
-681 DEGVEDL
+681 DDAGVEDL

-695 STFDAMKHEWV
+695 STFDAMKHEWL

-761 TFETRTE
+761 AFETRTE

>member
-1 MRLRKTLKRTAAATL
+1 MRLRKALKRTAAATL
-16 ALSMALSAAAPAVTA
+16 ALGMALSAAAPTVSA
-31 AYICDVS
+31 AYVCDVS
-38 QGSVNITV
+38 QGSVNIV
-46 DADGSKTIQVGGQKV
+46 VNEDGNKSIQVNGEDV
-61 EDDGDGTDDI
+61 TDDGDGTDDI

-97 EEAPAEEDA
+97 EEAPAEE
-106 APADE
+106 
-111 TEAPETADAEG
+111 
-122 TEDAAA
+122 
-128 DDADAEDAAAE
+128 
-139 PATLELSAPA
+139 
-149 VDTGDEAED
+149 
-158 TPAEPERT
+158 
-166 VTETEDGTV
+166 
-175 IEYGDYTVDPDV
+175 
-187 QVTKPEPAPEAAAP
+187 
-201 AEKAADPE
+201 
-209 DETVTY
+209 
-215 EAPAEENTSVV
+215 NTSVV

-249 NLKVDAGTSKEDAM
+249 NLKVDAGSSTEDAM

-276 GKNELISGSS
+276 GKNELIGGIGAKNYGDV
-286 TYDPAHGSHAGLS
+286 TAGLH
-299 SRNLDGTLTLTDADK
+299 SRRLDGTLTITDENK
-314 DGGSLTAKGGY
+314 DGGSLTSKGGN
-325 SKDSGYVSSDGI
+325 SD
-337 CAKDLSIIDTSI
+337 AFHPR
-349 TAVGGDV
+349 
-356 GGSSSS
+356 SSS
-362 GGTGLSAD
+362 GIYANDLAIIETTVTAKAGDSVNTSGGDGLDAASLTIVD
-370 VLNMTGSSL
+370 SSL
-379 SATGGNVNNS
+379 SATGGNS
-389 TDDYTDGGTGLHAGS
+389 FGGREGGDGLVAGNYENK
-404 LSMTGSSLS
+404 GSSI
-413 ATGGSVSNST
+413 SN
-423 DDPTNDPTNDYSIGG
+423 
-438 IGLDIGNY
+438 
-446 SNLKSNISD
+446 
-455 SHISAIGGNSSGSGK
+455 SHISAVGGDAFSSSSNVSG
-470 KATGGTG
+470 GRG
-477 AIIIGTAADSY
+477 AVFYGPCPGFQM
-488 LIDHVTL
+488 DHVTF
-495 LAQGGNAQASGSGNA
+495 LAQGGNASSDTGSA
-510 TGGRG
+510 
-515 IDRNSGKITI
+515 
-525 SDSAVTVAGGNAV
+525 AGGYGFYRNGHTSSIAGEFAAIGGSATTV
-538 SESGTATGGGG
+538 SGTATGGNG
-549 YYNNANYYSSNN
+549 Y
-561 DVHLVSGSLTAVGG
+561 GSLCYYAPAHADSSLRLASGNFTAIGG
-575 SGSSKSGSSKNG
+575 SGSTANG
-587 SSFDISSELISNY
+587 NSILYETDYRYNSPMK
-600 YISDG
+600 ISDG
-605 ETLSVYEPGDRE
+605 VNLNVYQTGDDE
-617 YNIARSD
+617 FALQDDFVPSD
-624 RLVVSEDSGIVYYN
+624 HGAFTYYKN
-638 HSAVVQ
+638 ATVIQ

-659 VRGDHVYTIASR
+659 VNDGHVYTIASR
-671 TATTIIWHCE
+671 TDTTIIWHCE

-727 PEPDQPDTPSNDT
+727 PEPAQPDT

>member
-111 TEAPETADAEG
+111 AEAPETADAEG

-201 AEKAADPE
+201 AKKAADPE

-215 EAPAEENTSVV
+215 KAPAEENTSLA
-226 SSVVE
+226 SSVAAH
-231 NVVKIVN
+231 VVKIVN
-238 NYKDALNIILR
+238 NCTDTLNIILR
-249 NLKVDAGTSKEDAM
+249 NLKVDASSSTEDAM
-263 NISGTGDV
+263 NITGKGSV

-286 TYDPAHGSHAGLS
+286 TYDSAHGSLAGLHS
-299 SRNLDGTLTLTDADK
+299 GLLDGTLTLTDADK

-337 CAKDLSIIDTSI
+337 YAKDLSIIDTSI

-356 GGSSSS
+356 GGSLSY

-379 SATGGNVNNS
+379 SATGGSVNNS
-389 TDDYTDGGTGLHAGS
+389 TDDYSSGGLGLG
-404 LSMTGSSLS
+404 
-413 ATGGSVSNST
+413 
-423 DDPTNDPTNDYSIGG
+423 
-438 IGLDIGNY
+438 IGNY
-446 SNLKSNISD
+446 DGLKSNISD
-455 SHISAIGGNSSGSGK
+455 SHISAIGGNCSGSGK
-470 KATGGTG
+470 NVVGGTG
-477 AIIIGTAADSY
+477 AYIMGTVDDGY

-495 LAQGGNAQASGSGNA
+495 LVQGGNAQASGSGNA
-510 TGGRG
+510 EGGWG
-515 IDRNSGKITI
+515 IERNSGKITI

-549 YYNNANYYSSNN
+549 YYNNANYYSANN

-575 SGSSKSGSSKNG
+575 SGSSKNG
-587 SSFDISSELISNY
+587 SSFDISSDIIKKY

-638 HSAVVQ
+638 NSAVVQ

-671 TATTIIWHCE
+671 TDSTITWHCN
-681 DEGVEDL
+681 DAGVEDL
-688 ELPIPAG
+688 ELPVPAEAA
-695 STFDAMKHEWV
+695 FDAMKHEWL

-761 TFETRTE
+761 AFETRTE

>member
-111 TEAPETADAEG
+111 AEAPETADAEG

-249 NLKVDAGTSKEDAM
+249 NLKVDASSSTEDAM
-263 NISGTGDV
+263 NITGKGSV

-286 TYDPAHGSHAGLS
+286 TYDSAHGSLAGLHS
-299 SRNLDGTLTLTDADK
+299 GHLDGTLTLTDADK

-337 CAKDLSIIDTSI
+337 YAKDLSIIDTSI

-389 TDDYTDGGTGLHAGS
+389 TDDYSSGGTGLG
-404 LSMTGSSLS
+404 
-413 ATGGSVSNST
+413 
-423 DDPTNDPTNDYSIGG
+423 
-438 IGLDIGNY
+438 IGNY
-446 SNLKSNISD
+446 DGLKSNISD
-455 SHISAIGGNSSGSGK
+455 SHISAIGGNSSSSGK
-470 KATGGTG
+470 DVWGGTG
-477 AIIIGTAADSY
+477 ANIIGTAADSY
-488 LIDHVTL
+488 QIDHVTL

-510 TGGRG
+510 KGGEG
-515 IDRNSGKITI
+515 IYRNSGEITI
-525 SDSAVTVAGGNAV
+525 SDSAVTAAGGNAV
-538 SESGTATGGGG
+538 SESGTATGGRG
-549 YYNNANYYSSNN
+549 YYNCDNYYSANN

-575 SGSSKSGSSKNG
+575 SGSSKNG
-587 SSFDISSELISNY
+587 SSFDISSPLIKKY

-605 ETLSVYEPGDRE
+605 ETLSVYEPGNSE
-617 YNIARSD
+617 YNIAVSD
-624 RLVVSEDSGIVYYN
+624 RLVVSDDSGIVYYN
-638 HSAVVQ
+638 HSAVIQ

-659 VRGDHVYTIASR
+659 VRGGHVYTIASR
-671 TATTIIWHCE
+671 TDTTIIWHCE

-688 ELPIPAG
+688 ELPVPAEAA
-695 STFDAMKHEWV
+695 FDAMKHEWL
-706 TSEDGTYEECT
+706 TSEDGIYEECT
-717 ICHLQRTIPQ
+717 ICHLQRTHPPAGAGPARHPQ
-727 PEPDQPDTPSNDT
+727 Q
-740 TAAAVP
+740 
-746 AALHLRVVDANGADV
+746 
-761 TFETRTE
+761 
-768 SGNYIVDAR
+768 
-777 RDGLD
+777 
-782 TATLLAPLPVLR
+782 
-794 ELQASGAESITFVTN
+794 
-809 LKTTTLS
+809 
-816 LSALLALGGEDDEA
+816 
-830 QLLHT
+830 
-835 GDVPTLTV
+835 
-843 GGTVHNELL
+843 

>member
-80 PASQNDAAE
+80 PASQNDAAD

-111 TEAPETADAEG
+111 AEAPETADAEG

-238 NYKDALNIILR
+238 NCTDTLNIILR
-249 NLKVDAGTSKEDAM
+249 NLKVDASSSTEDAM
-263 NISGTGDV
+263 NITGKGGV

-286 TYDPAHGSHAGLS
+286 TADGSHAGLS
-299 SRNLDGTLTLTDADK
+299 SERLDGTLTLTDADK

-325 SKDSGYVSSDGI
+325 SKDSGYASSDGI

-349 TAVGGDV
+349 TAVGGDA
-356 GGSSSS
+356 GGSLSD

-389 TDDYTDGGTGLHAGS
+389 TYDSSSGGTGLS
-404 LSMTGSSLS
+404 
-413 ATGGSVSNST
+413 
-423 DDPTNDPTNDYSIGG
+423 
-438 IGLDIGNY
+438 IGNY
-446 SNLKSNISD
+446 DGLKSNISD
-455 SHISAIGGNSSGSGK
+455 SHISAIGGNSSSNRK
-470 KATGGTG
+470 NVEGGVG
-477 AIIIGTAADSY
+477 VYFFGTAADGY

-510 TGGRG
+510 KGGEG
-515 IDRNSGKITI
+515 IYRNSGEITI
-525 SDSAVTVAGGNAV
+525 SDSAVTAAGGNAV
-538 SESGTATGGGG
+538 SESGTATGGRG
-549 YYNNANYYSSNN
+549 YYNCDNYYSANN

-575 SGSSKSGSSKNG
+575 SGSSKNG
-587 SSFDISSELISNY
+587 SSFDISSPLIKKY

-605 ETLSVYEPGDRE
+605 ETLSVYEPGDPE
-617 YNIARSD
+617 YNIAVSD

-638 HSAVVQ
+638 NSAVVQ

-671 TATTIIWHCE
+671 TDSTITWHC
-681 DEGVEDL
+681 DDAGVEDL
-688 ELPIPAG
+688 ELPVPAEAA
-695 STFDAMKHEWV
+695 FDAMKHEWL

-727 PEPDQPDTPSNDT
+727 PEPAQPDT

-761 TFETRTE
+761 AFETRTE
-768 SGNYIVDAR
+768 GCNYIVDAR

>member
-111 TEAPETADAEG
+111 AEAPETADAEG

-286 TYDPAHGSHAGLS
+286 TYDSAHGSLAGLHS
-299 SRNLDGTLTLTDADK
+299 GLLDGTLTLHR
-314 DGGSLTAKGGY
+314 
-325 SKDSGYVSSDGI
+325 
-337 CAKDLSIIDTSI
+337 C
-349 TAVGGDV
+349 
-356 GGSSSS
+356 
-362 GGTGLSAD
+362 
-370 VLNMTGSSL
+370 
-379 SATGGNVNNS
+379 
-389 TDDYTDGGTGLHAGS
+389 
-404 LSMTGSSLS
+404 
-413 ATGGSVSNST
+413 
-423 DDPTNDPTNDYSIGG
+423 
-438 IGLDIGNY
+438 
-446 SNLKSNISD
+446 
-455 SHISAIGGNSSGSGK
+455 
-470 KATGGTG
+470 
-477 AIIIGTAADSY
+477 
-488 LIDHVTL
+488 
-495 LAQGGNAQASGSGNA
+495 
-510 TGGRG
+510 
-515 IDRNSGKITI
+515 
-525 SDSAVTVAGGNAV
+525 
-538 SESGTATGGGG
+538 
-549 YYNNANYYSSNN
+549 
-561 DVHLVSGSLTAVGG
+561 
-575 SGSSKSGSSKNG
+575 
-587 SSFDISSELISNY
+587 
-600 YISDG
+600 
-605 ETLSVYEPGDRE
+605 
-617 YNIARSD
+617 
-624 RLVVSEDSGIVYYN
+624 
-638 HSAVVQ
+638 
-644 NEDGSVTVTGEPFRY
+644 
-659 VRGDHVYTIASR
+659 
-671 TATTIIWHCE
+671 
-681 DEGVEDL
+681 
-688 ELPIPAG
+688 
-695 STFDAMKHEWV
+695 
-706 TSEDGTYEECT
+706 
-717 ICHLQRTIPQ
+717 
-727 PEPDQPDTPSNDT
+727 
-740 TAAAVP
+740 
-746 AALHLRVVDANGADV
+746 
-761 TFETRTE
+761 
-768 SGNYIVDAR
+768 
-777 RDGLD
+777 
-782 TATLLAPLPVLR
+782 
-794 ELQASGAESITFVTN
+794 
-809 LKTTTLS
+809 
-816 LSALLALGGEDDEA
+816 
-830 QLLHT
+830 
-835 GDVPTLTV
+835 
-843 GGTVHNELL
+843 

>member
-89 PAPAETED
+89 PTPAETED

-111 TEAPETADAEG
+111 AEAPETADAEG

-249 NLKVDAGTSKEDAM
+249 NLKVDAGSSTEDAM
-263 NISGTGDV
+263 NITGKGSV

-286 TYDPAHGSHAGLS
+286 TADGSHAGLS
-299 SRNLDGTLTLTDADK
+299 SERLDGTLTLTDADK

-325 SKDSGYVSSDGI
+325 SKDSSSAGSDGI
-337 CAKDLSIIDTSI
+337 RAKDLSIIDTSI

-356 GGSSSS
+356 GGSSYR

-379 SATGGNVNNS
+379 SATGGSVNNS
-389 TDDYTDGGTGLHAGS
+389 TDD
-404 LSMTGSSLS
+404 SSL
-413 ATGGSVSNST
+413 GG
-423 DDPTNDPTNDYSIGG
+423 Y
-438 IGLDIGNY
+438 GLSIGNY
-446 SNLKSNISD
+446 DGLKSNISD
-455 SHISAIGGNSSGSGK
+455 SHISAIGGNNSGSGK
-470 KATGGTG
+470 KVVGGMG
-477 AIIIGTAADSY
+477 VYFFGTVADGY

-510 TGGRG
+510 KGGEG
-515 IDRNSGKITI
+515 IYRNSGEITI
-525 SDSAVTVAGGNAV
+525 LDSAVTAAGGNAV
-538 SESGTATGGGG
+538 SESGTATGGRG

-575 SGSSKSGSSKNG
+575 SGSSKNG
-587 SSFDISSELISNY
+587 SSFDISSDYIKKY

-605 ETLSVYEPGDRE
+605 ETLSVYEPGDLK
-617 YNIARSD
+617 YNIAASD
-624 RLVVSEDSGIVYYN
+624 RLAVSEDSGIVYYN

-727 PEPDQPDTPSNDT
+727 PEPGQPDTPSNDT

>member
-111 TEAPETADAEG
+111 AEAPETADAEG

-139 PATLELSAPA
+139 PATLELSTPA

-286 TYDPAHGSHAGLS
+286 TYDSAHGSLAGLHS
-299 SRNLDGTLTLTDADK
+299 GLLDGTLTLTDADK

-337 CAKDLSIIDTSI
+337 YAKDLSIIDTSI

-356 GGSSSS
+356 GGSLSY

-389 TDDYTDGGTGLHAGS
+389 TDDYSSGGTGLG
-404 LSMTGSSLS
+404 
-413 ATGGSVSNST
+413 
-423 DDPTNDPTNDYSIGG
+423 
-438 IGLDIGNY
+438 IGNY
-446 SNLKSNISD
+446 DGLKSNISD

-605 ETLSVYEPGDRE
+605 ETLSVYEPGNSE

-659 VRGDHVYTIASR
+659 VRGDHVYTIAFR
-671 TATTIIWHCE
+671 TDSTITWHCN
-681 DEGVEDL
+681 DAGVEDL

-782 TATLLAPLPVLR
+782 TATLIAPLPVLR

>member
-38 QGSVNITV
+38 QGSVNIAV
-46 DADGSKTIQVGGQKV
+46 DEDGNKSIQVNGEDV
-61 EDDGDGTDDI
+61 TDDGDGTDDI

-80 PASQNDAAE
+80 AASQNETEETASAAEGSENTPSEDGTDQTGSAKETGNDKGSDEPAAPEQPAPTTAPAGDRAAE
-89 PAPAETED
+89 PPAK
-97 EEAPAEEDA
+97 
-106 APADE
+106 
-111 TEAPETADAEG
+111 PET
-122 TEDAAA
+122 
-128 DDADAEDAAAE
+128 
-139 PATLELSAPA
+139 
-149 VDTGDEAED
+149 
-158 TPAEPERT
+158 T
-166 VTETEDGTV
+166 VTETKDGTV
-175 IEYGDYTVDPDV
+175 INYGVTEADPDV
-187 QVTKPEPAPEAAAP
+187 QAEKPVVKAKAAEEPASDP
-201 AEKAADPE
+201 AENEPDDKIM
-209 DETVTY
+209 TY

-226 SSVVE
+226 SSVAAH
-231 NVVKIVN
+231 VVKIVN
-238 NYKDALNIILR
+238 NCTDTLNIILR
-249 NLKVDAGTSKEDAM
+249 NLKVDAGSSTEDAM
-263 NISGTGDV
+263 NITGKGDV

-276 GKNELISGSS
+276 GKNELTGGSGVKMDKWNDHKIVSDGLGS
-286 TYDPAHGSHAGLS
+286 TDLG
-299 SRNLDGTLTLTDADK
+299 GTLTITGSGNSDASLIAKGADSPEDSSSFVKPGDGLNANNLVIEDASVTAIGGNRFDHDISISYSGDGLSAKDLTIT
-314 DGGSLTAKGGY
+314 GSTVTAKGGNSLCY
-325 SKDSGYVSSDGI
+325 
-337 CAKDLSIIDTSI
+337 
-349 TAVGGDV
+349 
-356 GGSSSS
+356 
-362 GGTGLSAD
+362 GGTGVSAD
-370 VLNMTGSSL
+370 V
-379 SATGGNVNNS
+379 
-389 TDDYTDGGTGLHAGS
+389 

-413 ATGGSVSNST
+413 AVGGSVSNST
-423 DDPTNDPTNDYSIGG
+423 GDFSDGG
-438 IGLDIGNY
+438 IGLHIGNY
-446 SNLKSNISD
+446 SDLKSNISD
-455 SHISAIGGNSSGSGK
+455 SHISAIGGNCSGSGK
-470 KATGGTG
+470 NAVGGVG
-477 AIIIGTAADSY
+477 VYFFGTAADGY

-510 TGGRG
+510 KGGRG

-549 YYNNANYYSSNN
+549 YYNNVNYYTSND

-575 SGSSKSGSSKNG
+575 SGSSKNG
-587 SSFDISSELISNY
+587 SSFDIPSSLTKKY

-605 ETLSVYEPGDRE
+605 ETLSVYEPGDPE
-617 YNIARSD
+617 YNIAASD

-659 VRGDHVYTIASR
+659 VRGGHVYTIASR
-671 TATTIIWHCE
+671 TDTTIIWHCE

-727 PEPDQPDTPSNDT
+727 PEPGQPDT

-761 TFETRTE
+761 AFETRTE
-768 SGNYIVDAR
+768 GCNYIVDAR

>member
-80 PASQNDAAE
+80 PASQNDAVE

-111 TEAPETADAEG
+111 AEAPETADAEG

-201 AEKAADPE
+201 AEKAAEPE

-276 GKNELISGSS
+276 GKNELIGGSGVTTGKWSFGGNVGNGLDS
-286 TYDPAHGSHAGLS
+286 RQLSGALTITGSENPDA
-299 SRNLDGTLTLTDADK
+299 TLTVKGGDNPEDSSK
-314 DGGSLTAKGGY
+314 EGSLFVKAGDGLYANKLVIEDTSVTSIGGYRSGDVHSNYRSGNGISTVDLTITGSTVVAKGG
-325 SKDSGYVSSDGI
+325 DSQS
-337 CAKDLSIIDTSI
+337 
-349 TAVGGDV
+349 VGGI
-356 GGSSSS
+356 
-362 GGTGLSAD
+362 GLETAR
-370 VLNMTGSSL
+370 LTMT
-379 SATGGNVNNS
+379 
-389 TDDYTDGGTGLHAGS
+389 D
-404 LSMTGSSLS
+404 SSLS
-413 ATGGSVSNST
+413 ATGGSAAST
-423 DDPTNDPTNDYSIGG
+423 DSEVTGGTGLTVSGRGDEYLSI
-438 IGLDIGNY
+438 
-446 SNLKSNISD
+446 SN
-455 SHISAIGGNSSGSGK
+455 SHISAIGGNAISANGDARGGKGSDFDNPGP
-470 KATGGTG
+470 GFHF
-477 AIIIGTAADSY
+477 
-488 LIDHVTL
+488 DHVTFL
-495 LAQGGNAQASGSGNA
+495 NQGGNASSDTGSAKGGNGFNLNSRTSSIAGEFVVIGGNA
-510 TGGRG
+510 T
-515 IDRNSGKITI
+515 
-525 SDSAVTVAGGNAV
+525 TV
-538 SESGTATGGGG
+538 SGTAEGGNG
-549 YYNNANYYSSNN
+549 YYSFCYYASGKDSS
-561 DVHLVSGSLTAVGG
+561 LCLTSGSFTAIGG
-575 SGSSKSGSSKNG
+575 SGSTANG
-587 SSFDISSELISNY
+587 SSIFYGTEWGSGYSPMK
-600 YISDG
+600 ISDDVNLNVYQTG
-605 ETLSVYEPGDRE
+605 DDAFTLQDYFVP
-617 YNIARSD
+617 SD
-624 RLVVSEDSGIVYYN
+624 HGAFTYYKN
-638 HSAVVQ
+638 ATVIQ

-659 VRGDHVYTIASR
+659 VNDGHVYTIASR

-717 ICHLQRTIPQ
+717 ICHLQRAIPQ
-727 PEPDQPDTPSNDT
+727 PEPDQPNTPSNDT

-761 TFETRTE
+761 AFETRTE

-782 TATLLAPLPVLR
+782 TATLIAPLPVLR

-816 LSALLALGGEDDEA
+816 LSALLALGSEDDEA

>member
-16 ALSMALSAAAPAVTA
+16 ALSMALSAAAPTVSA
-31 AYICDVS
+31 AYVCDVS
-38 QGSVNITV
+38 QGSVNIV
-46 DADGSKTIQVGGQKV
+46 VNEDGNKSIQVNGEDV
-61 EDDGDGTDDI
+61 TDDGDGTDDI

-80 PASQNDAAE
+80 PASQNDATE

-111 TEAPETADAEG
+111 AEAPETADAEG

-276 GKNELISGSS
+276 GKNELIGGIGAKNYGDV
-286 TYDPAHGSHAGLS
+286 TAGLYS
-299 SRNLDGTLTLTDADK
+299 EDLDGTLTLTDADK

-325 SKDSGYVSSDGI
+325 SKDYRFASSGGI

-356 GGSSSS
+356 GGSSSC

-379 SATGGNVNNS
+379 SATGGSVNNS
-389 TDDYTDGGTGLHAGS
+389 TDDYSAGGFGLR
-404 LSMTGSSLS
+404 
-413 ATGGSVSNST
+413 
-423 DDPTNDPTNDYSIGG
+423 
-438 IGLDIGNY
+438 IGNY
-446 SNLKSNISD
+446 RNLKSNISD
-455 SHISAIGGNSSGSGK
+455 SHISAIGGNNSGSGK
-470 KATGGTG
+470 EVEGGMG

-488 LIDHVTL
+488 QIDHVTL

-549 YYNNANYYSSNN
+549 YYNNANYYSSEIN

-575 SGSSKSGSSKNG
+575 SGSSKNG
-587 SSFDISSELISNY
+587 SSFDISSELIKNY

-605 ETLSVYEPGDRE
+605 ETFSVYEPGDPE

-659 VRGDHVYTIASR
+659 VRGGHVYTIASR
-671 TATTIIWHCE
+671 TDSTITWHCN
-681 DEGVEDL
+681 DAGVEDL

-727 PEPDQPDTPSNDT
+727 PEPDQPDTPSNVT

-816 LSALLALGGEDDEA
+816 LSALLALGGEDGEA

>member
-111 TEAPETADAEG
+111 AEAPETADAEG

-128 DDADAEDAAAE
+128 DDADAEDAAVE

-263 NISGTGDV
+263 NITGEGDV

-286 TYDPAHGSHAGLS
+286 TAGSTRAGLY

-325 SKDSGYVSSDGI
+325 SKDSDYYPSDGI
-337 CAKDLSIIDTSI
+337 NAKDLSIIDTSI
-349 TAVGGDV
+349 TAIGGDV
-356 GGSSSS
+356 GGSSSR
-362 GGTGLSAD
+362 GGD
-370 VLNMTGSSL
+370 
-379 SATGGNVNNS
+379 
-389 TDDYTDGGTGLHAGS
+389 GLHAES

-438 IGLDIGNY
+438 IGLNIGNY

-455 SHISAIGGNSSGSGK
+455 SHISAIGGNSSSNRK
-470 KATGGTG
+470 NVEGGVG
-477 AIIIGTAADSY
+477 VYFFGTVADGY

-510 TGGRG
+510 RGGRG

-549 YYNNANYYSSNN
+549 YYNNANYYNERNN

-575 SGSSKSGSSKNG
+575 SGSSKNG
-587 SSFDISSELISNY
+587 SSFDISSELIKKY

-605 ETLSVYEPGDRE
+605 ETFSVYEPGDSE

-671 TATTIIWHCE
+671 TDSTIIWHCN
-681 DEGVEDL
+681 DAGVEDL
-688 ELPIPAG
+688 ELPVPAEAA
-695 STFDAMKHEWV
+695 FDAMKHEWL
-706 TSEDGTYEECT
+706 TSEDGIYEECT

-782 TATLLAPLPVLR
+782 TATLIAPLPVLR

>member
-38 QGSVNITV
+38 QGSVNIAV
-46 DADGSKTIQVGGQKV
+46 DEDGNKSIQVNGEDV
-61 EDDGDGTDDI
+61 TDDGDGTDDI

-80 PASQNDAAE
+80 AASQNETEETASAAEGSENTPSEDGTDQTGSAKETGNDKGSDEPAAPEQPAPTTAPAGDRAAE
-89 PAPAETED
+89 PPAK
-97 EEAPAEEDA
+97 
-106 APADE
+106 
-111 TEAPETADAEG
+111 PET
-122 TEDAAA
+122 
-128 DDADAEDAAAE
+128 
-139 PATLELSAPA
+139 
-149 VDTGDEAED
+149 
-158 TPAEPERT
+158 T
-166 VTETEDGTV
+166 VTETKDGTV
-175 IEYGDYTVDPDV
+175 INYGVTEADPDV
-187 QVTKPEPAPEAAAP
+187 QAEKPVVKAKAAEEPASDP
-201 AEKAADPE
+201 AENEPDDKIM
-209 DETVTY
+209 TY

-226 SSVVE
+226 SSVAAH
-231 NVVKIVN
+231 VVKIVN
-238 NYKDALNIILR
+238 NCTDTLNIILR
-249 NLKVDAGTSKEDAM
+249 NLKVDAGSSTEDAM
-263 NISGTGDV
+263 NITGKGDV

-276 GKNELISGSS
+276 GKNELTGGSGVKMDKWNDHKIVSDGLGS
-286 TYDPAHGSHAGLS
+286 TDLG
-299 SRNLDGTLTLTDADK
+299 GTLTITGSGNSDASLIAKGADSPEDSSSFVKPGDGLNANNLVIEDASVTAIGGNRFDHDISISYSGDGLSAKDLTIT
-314 DGGSLTAKGGY
+314 GSTVTAKGGNSLCY
-325 SKDSGYVSSDGI
+325 
-337 CAKDLSIIDTSI
+337 
-349 TAVGGDV
+349 
-356 GGSSSS
+356 
-362 GGTGLSAD
+362 GGTGVSAD
-370 VLNMTGSSL
+370 V
-379 SATGGNVNNS
+379 
-389 TDDYTDGGTGLHAGS
+389 

-413 ATGGSVSNST
+413 AVGGSVSNST
-423 DDPTNDPTNDYSIGG
+423 GDFSDGG
-438 IGLDIGNY
+438 IGLHIGNY
-446 SNLKSNISD
+446 SDLKSNISD
-455 SHISAIGGNSSGSGK
+455 SHISAIGGNCSGSGK
-470 KATGGTG
+470 NAVGGVG
-477 AIIIGTAADSY
+477 VYFFGTAADGY

-510 TGGRG
+510 KGGEG
-515 IDRNSGKITI
+515 IYRNSGKITI

-549 YYNNANYYSSNN
+549 YYNNVNYYTSND

-575 SGSSKSGSSKNG
+575 SGSSKNG
-587 SSFDISSELISNY
+587 SSFDIPSSLTKKY

-605 ETLSVYEPGDRE
+605 ETLSVYEPGDPE
-617 YNIARSD
+617 YNIAASD

-659 VRGDHVYTIASR
+659 VRGGHVYTIASR
-671 TATTIIWHCE
+671 TDTTIIWHCE

-727 PEPDQPDTPSNDT
+727 PEPGQPDT

-761 TFETRTE
+761 AFETRTE
-768 SGNYIVDAR
+768 GCNYIVDAR